1 MKRVSGLW
9 SCRPASGTPHDGPAC
24 TVTRPGRHRQRDSTC
39 YRMRRHC
46 NAQSALVLEC
56 ALEVGLDE
64 NIDGRTLNAEHPF
77 RSMLAGRT
85 TAIDL
90 PCESDRKRLFN
101 IRAAQTTR
109 ERRSAS
115 SLLSRMYATRGYE
128 GAHLADEECELAKT
142 FLASDHDSAIGTL
155 TIGLDSSS
163 GLKLEPLF
171 PDEVDRFR
179 DAGHR
184 ICEFTKLAM
193 DRRARS
199 PRLLASMFH
208 VAYIYAHRVKNLTHL
223 LIEVNPRHVRYYETM
238 LGFKLVA
245 AARHNP
251 RVNAPAVLLALD
263 LCHAEEQ
270 IRRFGGKPE
279 LSAVERSA
287 YPHFFSSKDE
297 AGIIGRL
304 CRCDEDIAHVFELD
318 AVRAAEAGAAAPL
331 H

>member
-1 MKRVSGLW
+1 MSAVTAVIDRRYSFPSEGQRGRQGGEGAEEEQDGAGYGQPVEELGREQVGLGGELDFLRLVDGGEGLLGGVDVKGAEKPAAGRVG
-9 SCRPASGTPHDGPAC
+9 DGPQLALIE
-24 TVTRPGRHRQRDSTC
+24 VGDDAARAEPAAGVVEYRHRHEAVAAGADGVN
-39 YRMRRHC
+39 RH
-46 NAQSALVLEC
+46 AA
-56 ALEVGLDE
+56 GLDGVE
-64 NIDGRTLNAEHPF
+64 GLSSEDVFGPEIKA
-77 RSMLAGRT
+77 
-85 TAIDL
+85 
-90 PCESDRKRLFN
+90 
-101 IRAAQTTR
+101 IRAQG
-109 ERRSAS
+109 RR
-115 SLLSRMYATRGYE
+115 
-128 GAHLADEECELAKT
+128 
-142 FLASDHDSAIGTL
+142 I
-155 TIGLDSSS
+155 
-163 GLKLEPLF
+163 
-171 PDEVDRFR
+171 V
-179 DAGHR
+179 
-184 ICEFTKLAM
+184 EFTKLAI
-193 DRRARS
+193 DPICGTKRV
-199 PRLLASMFH
+199 LAALFH
-208 VAYIYAHRVKNLTHL
+208 VAYIVAHRLRGYDTLVM
-223 LIEVNPRHVRYYETM
+223 EVNPRHVRYYETM

>member
-1 MKRVSGLW
+1 M
-9 SCRPASGTPHDGPAC
+9 
-24 TVTRPGRHRQRDSTC
+24 
-39 YRMRRHC
+39 
-46 NAQSALVLEC
+46 
-56 ALEVGLDE
+56 
-64 NIDGRTLNAEHPF
+64 DGRALSVEHPF
-77 RSMLAGRT
+77 RSMLAGPPR
-85 TAIDL
+85 AIET
-90 PCESDRKRLFN
+90 PCETERKRLFN
-101 IRAAQTTR
+101 IRAAQTPR

-128 GAHLADEECELAKT
+128 SEHLPDEECEHAKT

-163 GLKLEPLF
+163 GLKLEALF
-171 PDEVDRFR
+171 PDEVGRFR

-208 VAYIYAHRVKNLTHL
+208 VAYIYAHRIKDLSHL
-223 LIEVNPRHVRYYETM
+223 LIEVNPRHVRYYESM
-238 LGFKLVA
+238 LGFNVIA
-245 AARHNP
+245 AARHDP

-263 LCHAEEQ
+263 LGHAEEQ

-297 AGIIGRL
+297 AGITGRL
-304 CRCDEDIAHVFELD
+304 HRCDDDIAHVFETD
-318 AVRAAEAGAAAPL
+318 AARAAEAGAAAPL

>member
-1 MKRVSGLW
+1 MKSVWEAGL
-9 SCRPASGTPHDGPAC
+9 
-24 TVTRPGRHRQRDSTC
+24 
-39 YRMRRHC
+39 
-46 NAQSALVLEC
+46 E
-56 ALEVGLDE
+56 E
-64 NIDGRTLNAEHPF
+64 NIDGRAPSAEHPF
-77 RSMLAGRT
+77 RSMLAGPPR
-85 TAIDL
+85 AVDL
-90 PCESDRKRLFN
+90 PPEPDRKRLFN
-101 IRAAQTTR
+101 IRAAQTPR

-128 GAHLADEECELAKT
+128 SEHLADEEHEHAKT

-163 GLKLEPLF
+163 GLKLEALF
-171 PDEVDRFR
+171 PDEVGRFR
-179 DAGHR
+179 EAGHR

-208 VAYIYAHRVKNLTHL
+208 VAYIYAHRVKDLTHL

-238 LGFKLVA
+238 LGFKVIA
-245 AARHNP
+245 AERHDP

-263 LCHAEEQ
+263 LGHAERQ
-270 IRRFGGKPE
+270 IRRFGGRPE
-279 LSAVERSA
+279 TSAVERSA
-287 YPHFFSSKDE
+287 YPHFFSAKDE

-304 CRCDEDIAHVFELD
+304 CRCDEDIAHVFEIC
-318 AVRAAEAGAAAPL
+318 AARVAGAGAAAPV

>member
-1 MKRVSGLW
+1 M
-9 SCRPASGTPHDGPAC
+9 
-24 TVTRPGRHRQRDSTC
+24 
-39 YRMRRHC
+39 
-46 NAQSALVLEC
+46 
-56 ALEVGLDE
+56 DE
-64 NIDGRTLNAEHPF
+64 NIDGHALSTEHPF
-77 RSMLAGRT
+77 RSMLAGPPR
-85 TAIDL
+85 AVDL
-90 PCESDRKRLFN
+90 PSESDRKRLFN
-101 IRAAQTTR
+101 IRAAQSAR

-128 GAHLADEECELAKT
+128 GAHLADEECEHAKT

-155 TIGLDSSS
+155 TIGLDSPS
-163 GLKLEPLF
+163 GLKLEALF
-171 PDEVDRFR
+171 ADEVAHFR

-208 VAYIYAHRVKNLTHL
+208 VAYIYAHRVKELTHL
-223 LIEVNPRHVRYYETM
+223 LIEINPRHVRYYETM
-238 LGFKLVA
+238 LGFKVIA

-263 LCHAEEQ
+263 LGYAEQQ
-270 IRRFGGKPE
+270 IRRFGGRPE
-279 LSAVERSA
+279 LSVLERSA
-287 YPHFFSSKDE
+287 YPHFFSSRDE

-304 CRCDEDIAHVFELD
+304 YRSVEDIAHVFELD
-318 AVRAAEAGAAAPL
+318 AVRAAQAGAEAPL

>member
-1 MKRVSGLW
+1 M
-9 SCRPASGTPHDGPAC
+9 
-24 TVTRPGRHRQRDSTC
+24 
-39 YRMRRHC
+39 
-46 NAQSALVLEC
+46 
-56 ALEVGLDE
+56 DE
-64 NIDGRTLNAEHPF
+64 NIDGRALSAEHPF
-77 RSMLAGRT
+77 RSMLAGPS
-85 TAIDL
+85 AAVDL
-90 PCESDRKRLFN
+90 PSASDRKRLFN
-101 IRAAQTTR
+101 IRAAQSAR

-128 GAHLADEECELAKT
+128 GAHLADEECEHAKT

-155 TIGLDSSS
+155 TIGLDSLP
-163 GLKLEPLF
+163 GLKLEALF
-171 PDEVDRFR
+171 SDEVARFR

-208 VAYIYAHRVKNLTHL
+208 VAYIYAHRIKELTHL

-238 LGFKLVA
+238 LGFNVIA

-263 LCHAEEQ
+263 LGHAEEQ
-270 IRRFGGKPE
+270 IRRFGGRPE
-279 LSAVERSA
+279 LSSVERSA

-297 AGIIGRL
+297 AGIISRL

-318 AVRAAEAGAAAPL
+318 AVRAANPGAAAPL